1 MVQIGEHFKA
11 LGAKIRLKVAVIIGS
26 MDIKSQVK
34 MLNSGPHIVVGTPGK
49 LLYHMEN
56 TKSFQYSNVK
66 YLEMDE
72 ADKLLGDDF
81 AGQVD
86 KIVEA
91 LPTNRKTFLFS
102 ATMTNKVQKL

>member
-1 MVQIGEHFKA
+1 MI
-11 LGAKIRLKVAVIIGS
+11 
-26 MDIKSQVK
+26 
-34 MLNSGPHIVVGTPGK
+34 NSAPHIIVGTPGK

-56 TKSFQYSNVK
+56 TKSFKYSNMRFLV
-66 YLEMDE
+66 MDE

-91 LPTNRKTFLFS
+91 LPNNRRTFLFS
-102 ATMTNKVQKL
+102 ATMTNKVQKLERAALQNPVKVTVSNKYQTVDTLQQ